1 MSLEQV
7 RERFEEWRA
16 TREKR
21 GRVPEELWDAAVDLT
36 DRHSICVV
44 SKTLRLD
51 FNGLKQ
57 RVHKKRHGAETGFI
71 AFDLRPVSDEAE
83 CTIEMERPDGA
94 RMRVRLRGSAGLDLA
109 QMLRG
114 FWSRS

>member
-36 DRHSICVV
+36 YRHSICIV

-71 AFDLRPVSDEAE
+71 AFDLRPVSA
-83 CTIEMERPDGA
+83 
-94 RMRVRLRGSAGLDLA
+94 
-109 QMLRG
+109 
-114 FWSRS
+114 